1 MVSLSPKVRTAG
13 AVALG
18 LLLGTLPAPGRQE
31 PSSEE
36 TFSEAIEVSVVS
48 LDVFV
53 TDKKGKPL
61 TGLTKEDFE
70 IYEDGKPVEITNF
83 YAESRP
89 EASPPGEAAGRPE
102 DQKLHLVV
110 FVDDV
115 NMEPQGR
122 ARILRDLPG
131 FLDRSLSPGDKVM
144 LVRFNQALEIRRSFT
159 TDYGQIR
166 TDIAAL
172 EELSSD
178 AKKYEQSR
186 AHALEDI
193 VNAIEVHGGWGPPAE
208 SRIQSWAEQ
217 EGLMV
222 KGSLAALDAVV
233 GWLAGVRGRK
243 AILYV
248 SDGLPLVPGDDLYY
262 WASIRSGYRAGQ
274 RISGL
279 GTISN
284 DLSERFREVT
294 ARASRNRVAFY
305 PIEAYGV
312 RTVRGTALQE
322 ATVTSRQNG
331 LRFLADDTGGRAMLN
346 AADPVAALNLMS
358 EDLAAYYSLGY
369 QPRREGDD
377 REHKVEVKVKVKGAR
392 VRHRQWYKDKSLGE
406 SVAERALAVM
416 RFGPEDNPLEAKLE
430 IGEQKPGEGG
440 VLVPVRVRVPISKLY
455 LTPKEGSRTGS
466 LRLFVVAS
474 GAGVVTPVRETEV
487 VSVNIPEAEAEAAA
501 GKARDYVHDVGITLK
516 PGSYAVGVAVR
527 DEAGAVTSYLRK
539 EFEVGTGG
547 AKAPITP

>member
-1 MVSLSPKVRTAG
+1 MTSLSSKLRTG
-13 AVALG
+13 AALA
-18 LLLGTLPAPGRQE
+18 LLLTVPGLRAQE
-31 PSSEE
+31 PSPD
-36 TFSEAIEVSVVS
+36 EAFGEVIEVSVVS

-53 TDKKGKPL
+53 TDRKGKPL

-70 IYEDGKPVEITNF
+70 IYEYGKPVEITNF

-89 EASPPGEAAGRPE
+89 ETASPAEAAIRPE

-122 ARILRDLPG
+122 ARILADLPG
-131 FLDRSLSPGDKVM
+131 FLGRSLTPGDKVM
-144 LVRFNQALEIRRSFT
+144 LVRFNQSLEIRRSFT
-159 TDYGQIR
+159 TDQDQIKS
-166 TDIAAL
+166 DVAAL
-172 EELSSD
+172 ESLSSD

-186 AHALEDI
+186 AHAFEDI

-217 EGLMV
+217 ESLMV
-222 KGSLAALDAVV
+222 KASLDALDAVV
-233 GWLAGVRGRK
+233 GWLSGMPGRK
-243 AILYV
+243 AVLYV

-262 WASIRSGYRAGQ
+262 WASIRSGYRTGQ

-279 GTISN
+279 GTMSN
-284 DLSERFREVT
+284 DLSKRFRDVT
-294 ARASRNRVAFY
+294 ARASRNRVSFY

-346 AADPVAALNLMS
+346 AADPVAALDLMR

-369 QPRREGDD
+369 QPQREGDE
-377 REHKVEVKVKVKGAR
+377 REHKVEVRVKAKGAK
-392 VRHRQWYKDKSLGE
+392 VRHRQWYRDKTLGE

-416 RFGPEDNPLEAKLE
+416 RFGPEDNPLEAKVE
-430 IGEQKPGEGG
+430 IGEQKAKEGG
-440 VLVPVRVRVPISKLY
+440 VLVPVRVRVPVSKLY
-455 LTPKEGSRTGS
+455 LTPKEGGRTGS
-466 LRLFVVAS
+466 LRLYVVAS

-487 VSVNIPEAEAEAAA
+487 VTVNLPEAEAAA
-501 GKARDYVHDVGITLK
+501 GKSREYVHDVGLTLK

-539 EFEVGTGG
+539 EFEVGAGE
-547 AKAPITP
+547 AKAAVHP

>member
-1 MVSLSPKVRTAG
+1 MASTSPKIRTLGAAG
-13 AVALG
+13 AALG
-18 LLLGTLPAPGRQE
+18 LFLMTLSAPGQQE
-31 PSSEE
+31 TAGEE
-36 TFSEAIEVSVVS
+36 VFSEAIEVSIVS
-48 LDVFV
+48 LDAFV
-53 TDKKGKPL
+53 TDRKGKPL

-70 IYEDGKPVEITNF
+70 VYEDGKPVEITNF

-89 EASPPGEAAGRPE
+89 EPMAAPASRPE

-122 ARILRDLPG
+122 LRILDRLPD
-131 FLDRSLSPGDKVM
+131 FLGRGLTPGDKVM

-159 TDYGQIR
+159 TDLDQIR

-172 EELSSD
+172 GQLSSD
-178 AKKYEQSR
+178 AKKYEESR
-186 AHALEDI
+186 NHAIEDI
-193 VNAIEVHGGWGPPAE
+193 INAIEVHGGWGPPAE
-208 SRIQSWAEQ
+208 SRIQSWAER
-217 EGLMV
+217 ETMAV
-222 KGSLAALDAVV
+222 SASLDALNAVV
-233 GWLAGVRGRK
+233 GWLAGVPGRK

-262 WASIRSGYRAGQ
+262 WASLRSGYRAGQ
-274 RISGL
+274 RISAL
-279 GTISN
+279 GTMSN
-284 DLSERFREVT
+284 DLSKRFREVT

-346 AADPVAALNLMS
+346 AADPGAALRLME

-369 QPRREGDD
+369 QPQREGDE
-377 REHKVEVKVKVKGAR
+377 REHKVEVRVKVKGAQ
-392 VRHRQWYKDKSLGE
+392 VRHRQWYRDKTLGE
-406 SVAERALAVM
+406 SVAERTLAVM

-430 IGEQKPGEGG
+430 IGEQKAQDGG
-440 VLVPVRVRVPISKLY
+440 VLVPVRVRLPLSRLY
-455 LTPKEGSRTGS
+455 LTPREGSRTGS

-474 GAGVVTPVRETEV
+474 GAGTVTPVRETEV
-487 VSVNIPEAEAEAAA
+487 VTVNVPEADL
-501 GKARDYVHDVGITLK
+501 AREYVHDVGITLK

-539 EFEVGTGG
+539 ELEVGVGE
-547 AKAPITP
+547 AKAAARP

>member
-1 MVSLSPKVRTAG
+1 MASTSPKIRTLRAAG
-13 AVALG
+13 AALG
-18 LLLGTLPAPGRQE
+18 LFLVTLPALGQQE
-31 PSSEE
+31 TAGEE
-36 TFSEAIEVSVVS
+36 VFSEAIEVSVVS

-53 TDKKGKPL
+53 TDRKGKPL

-70 IYEDGKPVEITNF
+70 VYEDGKPVEITNF
-83 YAESRP
+83 YADGRP
-89 EASPPGEAAGRPE
+89 EPRAAPASRPE

-122 ARILRDLPG
+122 LRILDRLPD
-131 FLDRSLSPGDKVM
+131 FLGRGLTPGDKVM

-159 TDYGQIR
+159 TDLDQIR

-172 EELSSD
+172 GQLSSD
-178 AKKYEQSR
+178 AKKYEESR
-186 AHALEDI
+186 NHAIEDI
-193 VNAIEVHGGWGPPAE
+193 INAIEVHGGWGPPAE
-208 SRIQSWAEQ
+208 SRIQSWAER
-217 EGLMV
+217 ETMAV
-222 KGSLAALDAVV
+222 SASLDALNAVV
-233 GWLAGVRGRK
+233 GWLAGVPGRK

-262 WASIRSGYRAGQ
+262 WASLRSGYRAGQ
-274 RISGL
+274 RISAL
-279 GTISN
+279 GTMSN
-284 DLSERFREVT
+284 DLSKRFREVT

-346 AADPVAALNLMS
+346 AADPGAAFRLME

-369 QPRREGDD
+369 QPQREGDE
-377 REHKVEVKVKVKGAR
+377 REHKVEVEVKVKGAR
-392 VRHRQWYKDKSLGE
+392 VRHRQWYRDKTLGE
-406 SVAERALAVM
+406 SVAERTLAVM

-430 IGEQKPGEGG
+430 IGEQKAKEGG
-440 VLVPVRVRVPISKLY
+440 VLVPVRVRLPLSKLY
-455 LTPKEGSRTGS
+455 LTPREGSRTGS

-474 GAGVVTPVRETEV
+474 GAGTVTPVRETEV
-487 VSVNIPEAEAEAAA
+487 VTVNVPEADL
-501 GKARDYVHDVGITLK
+501 AREYVHDVGITLK

-539 EFEVGTGG
+539 ELEVGVGEAHSTGNSRF
-547 AKAPITP
+547 

>member
-1 MVSLSPKVRTAG
+1 MASSSPRIRICRAAGAALALLVSL
-13 AVALG
+13 
-18 LLLGTLPAPGRQE
+18 PAFGWQE
-31 PSSEE
+31 PSAEEAFSEE
-36 TFSEAIEVSVVS
+36 IAVSVVS

-61 TGLTKEDFE
+61 NGLTKEDFE

-83 YAESRP
+83 YAENGP
-89 EASPPGEAAGRPE
+89 EPGSPGEAAARPE

-122 ARILRDLPG
+122 ARILEDLPG
-131 FLDRSLSPGDKVM
+131 FLGRSLTPGDKVM
-144 LVRFNQALEIRRSFT
+144 LVRFNQSLEIRRSFT
-159 TDYGQIR
+159 TDQDQIK
-166 TDIAAL
+166 TDVAAL
-172 EELSSD
+172 EKLSSD

-186 AHALEDI
+186 AHAFEDI

-217 EGLMV
+217 ESLMV
-222 KGSLAALDAVV
+222 KGSLDALDAVV
-233 GWLAGVRGRK
+233 GWLAGVPGRK

-279 GTISN
+279 GTMSN
-284 DLSERFREVT
+284 DLSKRFREVT

-346 AADPVAALNLMS
+346 AADPVAALQLMS

-369 QPRREGDD
+369 QPQREGDE
-377 REHKVEVKVKVKGAR
+377 REHKVEVKVKTRGAK
-392 VRHRQWYKDKSLGE
+392 VRHRQWYRDKTLGE

-430 IGEQKPGEGG
+430 IGEQKAKETG

-455 LTPKEGSRTGS
+455 LTSKEGNRTGS
-466 LRLFVVAS
+466 LRLYVVAS
-474 GAGVVTPVRETEV
+474 GGGGVTPVRETEV
-487 VSVNIPEAEAEAAA
+487 VTVNIPEAEAAA
-501 GKARDYVHDVGITLK
+501 GKNREYVHDVGITLK

-539 EFEVGTGG
+539 EFEVGVGE
-547 AKAPITP
+547 AKAGASR